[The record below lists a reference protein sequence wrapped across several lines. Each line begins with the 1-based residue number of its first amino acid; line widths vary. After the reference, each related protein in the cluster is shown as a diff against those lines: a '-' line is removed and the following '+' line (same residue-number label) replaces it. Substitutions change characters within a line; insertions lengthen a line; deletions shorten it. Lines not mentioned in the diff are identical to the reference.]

1 MRDDVTLNH
10 TPPPS
15 NSVTASR
22 DTEER
27 FPTDVKRVEEEP
39 AMNGEENSLSN
50 PLWQATNGDSSKASR
65 AFGLPPNAEKAGGS
79 PDPLKTT
86 EEKCSPKKI
95 YTRKRSKV
103 LSIHLT
109 PREKEVIVTGAKKAK
124 KTVTDFIMDSVRG
137 AQFIVCDDLHPM
149 LLEEKRIGNNINQIA
164 RKINSGEIQA
174 QNFDEL
180 AKEIKLL
187 NASLFMIVRRF
198 YGDS

>member
-1 MRDDVTLNH
+1 MRDDVTMNY
-10 TPPPS
+10 PPPLS
-15 NSVTASR
+15 TSVTASR
-22 DTEER
+22 
-27 FPTDVKRVEEEP
+27 TDVTQPCFEVQ
-39 AMNGEENSLSN
+39 MNTEDGKTESVDFVPSNSV
-50 PLWQATNGDSSKASR
+50 WKATDDDSSKASR
-65 AFGLPPNAEKAGGS
+65 AFGLPPNAEEAGGS
-79 PDPLKTT
+79 PDPLKTD
-86 EEKCSPKKI
+86 EENSAPKKV
-95 YTRKRSKV
+95 YTRKRSMV

-124 KTVTDFIMDSVRG
+124 KTVTDFIMDSVCG

-164 RKINSGEIQA
+164 RKINSGEIQT

-180 AKEIKLL
+180 ASQLKLL